1 MSKVLNYSNFIF
13 KNQIS
18 KYEGKVRDV
27 YTLEDNTLIMIASD
41 RISAFDIVMPRGI
54 TYKGQVLNQIA
65 VEMLNKTKD
74 IVPNWLKI
82 NPDPNVSIG
91 KKCDPIKVE
100 MVVRGYLSGHAFR
113 EYKSGKRDI
122 CGNKIPDGLKE
133 NDKFISPIITPTTK
147 ANQGLHDQD
156 INPQGIIKQKLLSK
170 NDYEKI
176 HDISLML
183 YKRGNEI
190 AKERGLILVDTKYGF
205 GYDFNGEITLIDEIH
220 TPDSS
225 RYFYS
230 DTYDNLQSKG
240 LKQRQLSKEFF
251 REWLMENNFR
261 GLENQSVPNID
272 DDVVEMVSTRYIE
285 LYERLIGE
293 KFNYNS
299 NNNIIDRIENNLKE
313 FLK

>member
-1 MSKVLNYSNFIF
+1 MSKVLNYSNFNF

-27 YTLEDNTLIMIASD
+27 YSLRDDTLVMIASD
-41 RISAFDIVMPRGI
+41 RISAFDVVMPRGI
-54 TYKGQVLNQIA
+54 TFKGQVLNQIA
-65 VEMLNKTKD
+65 VKMLNKTKD
-74 IVPNWLKI
+74 IVPNWIEI

-100 MVVRGYLSGHAFR
+100 MVVRGYLSGHAYR
-113 EYKSGKRDI
+113 EYKSGKRNI

-133 NDKFISPIITPTTK
+133 NDKFITPIITPTTK

-156 INPQGIIKQKLLSK
+156 IDPKNIIKQNLLNK

-190 AKERGLILVDTKYGF
+190 ANESDLILVDTKYEF
-205 GYDFNGEITLIDEIH
+205 GYDANGEITLIDEIH

-225 RYFYS
+225 RYFYL
-230 DTYDNLQSKG
+230 DTYEDLQTKG
-240 LKQRQLSKEFF
+240 LKQKQLSKEFF

-261 GLENQSVPNID
+261 GLDGQKIPNINE
-272 DDVVEMVSTRYIE
+272 DVVKMVSNRYIE
-285 LYERLIGE
+285 LYEKLIGE
-293 KFNYNS
+293 KFNFPS
-299 NNNIIDRIENNLKE
+299 NNDIIDRIKGNLKE

>member
-1 MSKVLNYSNFIF
+1 MSKVLNHSNFNF

-27 YTLEDNTLIMIASD
+27 YTLAENKLVMIASD
-41 RISAFDIVMPRGI
+41 RISAFDVVMPRGI

-65 VEMLNKTKD
+65 VNMLDKTKD
-74 IVPNWLKI
+74 IVPNWLEI

-91 KKCDPIKVE
+91 KKCNPIKVE
-100 MVVRGYLSGHAFR
+100 MVVRGYLSGHAYR
-113 EYKSGKRDI
+113 EYKAGKRNL
-122 CGNKIPDGLKE
+122 CGNRIPDDLKE

-147 ANQGLHDQD
+147 ADQGLHDQD
-156 INPQGIIKQKLLSK
+156 IDPKDIVKYNLLSK

-190 AKERGLILVDTKYGF
+190 AAQNGLILVDTKYEF
-205 GYDFNGEITLIDEIH
+205 GYDANGLLTLIDEIH

-225 RYFYS
+225 RYFYLDS
-230 DTYDNLQSKG
+230 YEDLQAKG
-240 LKQRQLSKEFF
+240 LKQKQLSKEFF

-261 GLENQSVPNID
+261 GLENQKIPDIN
-272 DDVVEMVSTRYIE
+272 DDVVNMVSNRYIE
-285 LYERLIGE
+285 LYEKLIGE
-293 KFNYNS
+293 KFDFPS
-299 NNNIIDRIENNLKE
+299 NNDIINRIQGNLKE